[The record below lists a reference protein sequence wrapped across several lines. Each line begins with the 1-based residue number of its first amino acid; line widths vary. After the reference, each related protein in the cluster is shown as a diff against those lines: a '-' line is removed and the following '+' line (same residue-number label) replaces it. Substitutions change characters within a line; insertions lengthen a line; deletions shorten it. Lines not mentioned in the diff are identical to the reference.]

1 MTEEVV
7 KVEVEAPVVE
17 TKEVEYNPT
26 ELQAMDQGWLPKDE
40 WEAQGND
47 PNDHRSAKEFVERG
61 EIYRSLSQTRGE
73 LKRIQMAHGALQ
85 KHHQHVFEK
94 AHQTALNDL
103 KLEKRQ
109 AIRNED
115 LETAEAIDEQIDEL
129 KETHAQ
135 EKQQIVEQQQAI
147 QQTAVVSPEW
157 DQWKG
162 KNVWYDADETLRE
175 EADSIG
181 HIFIMKRPGVQPTQ
195 VLEHVEK
202 EIKRRYPDKFA
213 GKRAAPNAVQGVD
226 RTSRKGP
233 QTPEIELDDVERE
246 VMRQL
251 VSSGEMTEKEYKAE
265 LKKAK
270 GLK

>member
-1 MTEEVV
+1 MTEETIVEEVKEEVV
-7 KVEVEAPVVE
+7 KEEAEYSPIE
-17 TKEVEYNPT
+17 T
-26 ELQAMDQGWLPKDE
+26 QAMDQGWLPKDE

-85 KHHQHVFEK
+85 KHHQHVFDK
-94 AHQTALNDL
+94 AYQKAIQDL

-115 LETAEAIDEQIDEL
+115 LEAAEAIDEQIDEL

-135 EKQQIVEQQQAI
+135 EKQQLVAQTQAI

-157 DQWKG
+157 DQWKI
-162 KNVWYDADETLRE
+162 KNTWYDADESLRE

-181 HIFIMKRPGVQPTQ
+181 HIYIMKRPGVQPAQ

-202 EIKRRYPDKFA
+202 EIKRSYSDKFG

-233 QTPEIELDDVERE
+233 QTPDIELDDLERE

-251 VSSGEMTEKEYKAE
+251 VASGEMSEKEYKAE

-270 GLK
+270 GIK